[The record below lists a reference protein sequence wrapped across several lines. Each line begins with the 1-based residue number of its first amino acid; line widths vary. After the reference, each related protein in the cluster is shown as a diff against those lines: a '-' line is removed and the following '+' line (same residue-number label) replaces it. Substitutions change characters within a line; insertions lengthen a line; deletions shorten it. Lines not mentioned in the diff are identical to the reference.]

1 MVAKK
6 TIGYR
11 VKSSSPRAYV
21 QVAWT
26 DEDRT
31 FISNAWSDTIKG
43 PLLTRAQAYRVAAHW
58 LECGYLAKLVRVTL
72 SVSSS
77 CEYCDGP
84 YGCQCHTR

>member
-1 MVAKK
+1 MVEIK
-6 TIGYR
+6 GYR
-11 VKSSSPRAYV
+11 VKSSSRKSYV
-21 QVAWT
+21 QVTWA

-31 FISNAWSDTIKG
+31 VIDNAWSDTIKG
-43 PLLTRAQAYRVAAHW
+43 PLLTKAQAYRVAAHW

-77 CEYCDGP
+77 CGCEGL